1 MTRDTVLHVRTHAGQ
16 HTFRFTADAAGRT
29 VADVLRRAG
38 LPLNTRCGERG
49 LCQGCEVELM
59 AGRLSGDAGLPEAQA
74 DATRHLLQGCR
85 HRLVAGTHATIEI
98 PRRSLLTHAP
108 QVVTSFRLDVPRTSA
123 PLWRRTAAE
132 CAWSYHG
139 DHWTRDAVVAMPALG
154 AAIDVG
160 TTTVVVVIADIE
172 TGEVLGQASA
182 LNAQARLGDNVL
194 TRINLCMAGAEHVGH
209 LQRALVEETLAPLLA
224 EALASAG
231 QHAGQ
236 LAAIAVAGNTTML
249 HLLAGMD
256 PSPIGV
262 VPFEPVFREYRR
274 LSASEIGL
282 AGVDLSPMV
291 GALRADLPVHLLPG
305 AAAYVGADV
314 VAGTLTTGLAYRDAP
329 CLLLDLGTNGE
340 IVLQHEGRLWG
351 CSTAAGPAFEG
362 AGLVCGVRAGDG
374 AVSHLWFDGDPW
386 RMRSEVIGGG
396 TPLGLCGTAY
406 LDFVARGRKAGVLSP
421 TGRILVDPGRA
432 ADVLRDPFHGR
443 AIVVAQGSGRRPLF
457 VSEAD
462 VSTILQAK
470 AAIAAGITCLL
481 RKAGLTAGDVA
492 AVLVA
497 GGFGFHMHPDSLIGC
512 GLLPGFRLDQIELVG
527 NSSLAGAYA
536 SLLDSSFL
544 DELRSLAPR
553 IEIVELNLEPDF
565 ESIYIDELVV
575 P

>member
-1 MTRDTVLHVRTHAGQ
+1 MTGDMVLRVRTHAGEQ
-16 HTFRFTADAAGRT
+16 TFRLAPDAAGRT

-38 LPLNTRCGERG
+38 VPLNTRCGERG
-49 LCQGCEVELM
+49 LCQGCDVALI
-59 AGRLSGDAGLPEAQA
+59 AGHLSSDAGPLQDWA
-74 DATRHLLQGCR
+74 DATRHLLQGCL
-85 HRLVAGTHATIEI
+85 HRLVAGTDVTIEI
-98 PRRSLLTHAP
+98 PARSLLTHAP
-108 QVVTSFRLDVPRTSA
+108 QVVTSFRLDVPWASQ
-123 PLWRRTAAE
+123 PVWQRTAAD
-132 CAWSYHG
+132 CAWSYRG
-139 DHWTRDAVVAMPALG
+139 EDWTRDALVAVPALG

-160 TTTVVVVIADIE
+160 TTTVAVVIANIE

-194 TRINLCMAGAEHVGH
+194 TRINLCMTGAEHVGH
-209 LQRALVEETLAPLLA
+209 LQRLLVEETLAPLLA

-231 QHAGQ
+231 QGAGH

-249 HLLAGMD
+249 HLLAGVD
-256 PSPIGV
+256 PGPIGV
-262 VPFEPVFREYRR
+262 APFDAAFLEYRR
-274 LSASEIGL
+274 LSASDIGL
-282 AGVDLSPMV
+282 SAVSLPSMV
-291 GALRADLPVHLLPG
+291 GALRADLPLHLLPG

-314 VAGTLTTGLAYRDAP
+314 VAGTLTTGVAYRQAP

-374 AVSHLWFDGDPW
+374 AVSHLWFDEDPR
-386 RMRSEVIGGG
+386 RMRTEVIGHGR
-396 TPLGLCGTAY
+396 PLGLCGTAY
-406 LDFVARGRKAGVLSP
+406 LDFVARGRRAGVLSP
-421 TGRILVDPGRA
+421 TGRILVDPGRH
-432 ADVLRDPFHGR
+432 DTWRDPFHGR
-443 AIVVAQGSGRRPLF
+443 VILVAEGAGRRPLF

-462 VSTILQAK
+462 VATILQAK

-481 RKAGLTAGDVA
+481 RKAGLSAGDV

-512 GLLPGFRLDQIELVG
+512 GLLPGFEVDQIALVG

-544 DELRSLAPR
+544 DELRRLATR

-565 ESIYIDELVV
+565 ESIYIDELVA

>member
-16 HTFRFTADAAGRT
+16 HTFRFAPDTATRT
-29 VADVLRRAG
+29 VADALRRAG

-49 LCQGCEVELM
+49 LCQGCEVELI
-59 AGRLSGDAGLPEAQA
+59 AGRLSSDDGLLEVQA
-74 DATRHLLQGCR
+74 DATRPLVQGCR
-85 HRLVAGTHATIEI
+85 YRLVAGTVATIEI

-139 DHWTRDAVVAMPALG
+139 DHWTRDAVVALPALG

-160 TTTVVVVIADIE
+160 TTTVVVVIANLE

-182 LNAQARLGDNVL
+182 LNAQARLGDDVL
-194 TRINLCMAGAEHVGH
+194 TRINLCMAGAQHVGQ
-209 LQRALVEETLAPLLA
+209 LQRTLVQETLAPLLA

-231 QHAGQ
+231 QRAGQ

-249 HLLAGMD
+249 HLLAGVD
-256 PSPIGV
+256 PGPIGV
-262 VPFEPVFREYRR
+262 APFEPVFREYRR
-274 LSASEIGL
+274 LSASDIGL
-282 AGVDLSPMV
+282 SGVSLHPMV
-291 GALRADLPVHLLPG
+291 GALRGDLPVHLLPG

-314 VAGTLTTGLAYRDAP
+314 VAGTLTTGLAYREAP

-386 RMRSEVIGGG
+386 RMRSDVIGDG

-421 TGRILVDPGRA
+421 TGRFLVDPGRD
-432 ADVLRDPFHGR
+432 DVLRDPFHGR

-462 VSTILQAK
+462 VATILQAK

-481 RKAGLTAGDVA
+481 RKAGLSAGDVA
-492 AVLVA
+492 AVHVA
-497 GGFGFHMHPDSLIGC
+497 GGFGFHMHPDSLVGC
-512 GLLPGFRLDQIELVG
+512 GLLPGFRLDQIALVG

-565 ESIYIDELVV
+565 ESIYIDELAL